1 MRQFI
6 NLVESFSFSPENIR
20 TEFENNTKFYS
31 FDIDGKEFVV
41 GFNGDFDEEGGDFY
55 VSFTG
60 DDGRGRQT
68 ARLTNDN
75 TPMRVLG
82 SVASIVEQFIAEHE
96 PDQIE
101 FSVESD
107 EEKRGITY
115 DRILEYLSKKQR
127 LPDGYEWDRDQNYN
141 FYIFKDGYR

>member
-6 NLVESFSFSPENIR
+6 NLVESFSFSPKNIR
-20 TEFENNTKFYS
+20 TAFENNTKFYS

-75 TPMRVLG
+75 MPMRVLG

-101 FSVESD
+101 FSVESA
-107 EEKRGITY
+107 EEKRGMTY
-115 DRILEYLSKKQR
+115 DRILEYLSKNQR
-127 LPDGYEWDRDQNYN
+127 LPNGYSWDRDANYN